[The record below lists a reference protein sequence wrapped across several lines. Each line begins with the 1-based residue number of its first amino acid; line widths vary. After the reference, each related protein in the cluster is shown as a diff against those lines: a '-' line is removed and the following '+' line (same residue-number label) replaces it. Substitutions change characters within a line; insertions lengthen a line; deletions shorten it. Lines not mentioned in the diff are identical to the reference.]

1 LRPYLK
7 NKLKAKRKKKKGLG
21 HGSSGRTLIFEVCVC
36 VHIYI
41 CIHTYTYNYPVL
53 RGYTSLSEVSGESRD
68 RDTIK
73 YRLEKEME
81 CPEYRRAQT

>member
-1 LRPYLK
+1 M
-7 NKLKAKRKKKKGLG
+7 
-21 HGSSGRTLIFEVCVC
+21 
-36 VHIYI
+36 
-41 CIHTYTYNYPVL
+41 HTYTYNYPVL